1 MIPLML
7 PNLTYKVDLTIENID
22 VTGANDVIKVFVIDA
37 SGNQQATVPM
47 ITANIQMPVS
57 EINIE

>member
-7 PNLTYKVDLTIENID
+7 PNLTYKIDLTIENID

-37 SGNQQATVPM
+37 SGNQQTTVPM

>member
-37 SGNQQATVPM
+37 SGNQQATVPL

-57 EINIE
+57 EINME

>member
-7 PNLTYKVDLTIENID
+7 PNLTYRVDLTIENID

-37 SGNQQATVPM
+37 SGNQQATVPL

>member
-1 MIPLML
+1 ML
-7 PNLTYKVDLTIENID
+7 PNLTYKIDLTIENID

-37 SGNQQATVPM
+37 SGNQQTTVPM

>member
-7 PNLTYKVDLTIENID
+7 PNLTYKIDLTIENID